1 MKDSIG
7 PLKGNS
13 GEISSNS
20 NFTADELNKFFVSS
34 CTRENSND
42 IIDPNII
49 FDSAED
55 EKLKH
60 IDITPDLVRKH
71 INQLKR
77 NKSPG
82 PDNLGSSLL
91 LDICENIVEPLCIIF
106 ERSLRLHQVPAD
118 WREANVTPI
127 FKKR

>member
-20 NFTADELNKFFVSS
+20 NFTADELNKVFVSS

-77 NKSPG
+77 N
-82 PDNLGSSLL
+82 
-91 LDICENIVEPLCIIF
+91 
-106 ERSLRLHQVPAD
+106 
-118 WREANVTPI
+118 
-127 FKKR
+127 